1 MHAPPQ
7 HSDSKCLLGV
17 EFDPS
22 THCLHRS
29 TSAKPLSHFGTVS
42 TTFLPMRD
50 GYGSDIFLHLD
61 CCTAA
66 FRTKCKPWVS
76 NLVLVVPAAYA
87 AIMFFLEEKELLGKL
102 HQKPR
107 QVTNPLSHAPET
119 KRGAVASSPGVAMED
134 TNNSDSKQATAS
146 LDQANADRS
155 EPIDAVDPVLKVGNR
170 VILDKQSTQTKATI
184 FGATHKTNVDGTAG
198 TEALPGGH
206 NVTLFPNSNFEVVM
220 VNETSVSLKPLAS
233 FWQTIA
239 SVAKTTKTTGDAD
252 VVAQIS
258 SFAEAYNSGAHC
270 FATSLL
276 NSACCCC

>member
-17 EFDPS
+17 EFDS
-22 THCLHRS
+22 ATHCLHRS

-66 FRTKCKPWVS
+66 FRSKCKPWVS
-76 NLVLVVPAAYA
+76 NSVLAVPAAYS
-87 AIMFFLEEKELLGKL
+87 AIMDTLEEKELLGKL

-107 QVTNPLSHAPET
+107 QATNPLSHAPET
-119 KRGAVASSPGVAMED
+119 KRGAVAMED

-146 LDQANADRS
+146 PGQANAGPS

-198 TEALPGGH
+198 TESLPGGH

-220 VNETSVSLKPLAS
+220 VNETSVSLKPVAC

-239 SVAKTTKTTGDAD
+239 SVAKTSKTTGDAD
-252 VVAQIS
+252 VMAEIS

-270 FATSLL
+270 FATGLL